1 LALLTQEKLIPP
13 APSLTKRR
21 GAKAPLFL
29 REGFGVSSKVIQHY
43 KYDLTVVNSKV
54 KRIGIL
60 TGGGDCPGLNAVIRG
75 VTKPALDTGM
85 SVLGILDG
93 FEGLVEGRAKEL
105 KNNDVS
111 GILTRGGTI
120 LGSSNKGDPFHWP
133 IKKRGKIEIV
143 NKSKAA
149 LRNYLAWN
157 LDALIAIGGDGTMH
171 ICNKLGAMGMNM
183 IGVPKTID
191 NDLEATDMTFGHD
204 SAVYVVSTALDR
216 LHTTASSHH
225 RVIVVEVMGRYAGWI
240 ALNGGLAGGADI
252 ILIPEI
258 PFSWEKV
265 YDKILK
271 RELMGKKFSLVC
283 VAEGAKPL
291 DGHIIAKGHDIKRY
305 DPVQLGGIGE
315 LVARK
320 IEENT
325 ERETR
330 VTVLGHLQRGG
341 SPTPYDRILSTKF
354 GAFAVQLAVKRKFG
368 RMVALKGTEIRNVKI
383 EDAISKQKLVKQ
395 DNQAVLVAKAVG
407 ISFGE

>member
-1 LALLTQEKLIPP
+1 MVT
-13 APSLTKRR
+13 S
-21 GAKAPLFL
+21 
-29 REGFGVSSKVIQHY
+29 
-43 KYDLTVVNSKV
+43 SKV

-75 VTKPALDTGM
+75 VTKPAQDYGM
-85 SVLGILDG
+85 SVLGIIDG

-105 KNNDVS
+105 TNDDVS
-111 GILTRGGTI
+111 GILARGGTI

-133 IKKRGKIEIV
+133 ELKDDGTIEIV
-143 NKSKAA
+143 DRSSNA
-149 LRNYLAWN
+149 LKNYQAWN

-171 ICNKLGAMGMNM
+171 ICKKLGEMGMNM
-183 IGVPKTID
+183 VGVPKTID
-191 NDLEATDMTFGHD
+191 NDLEATDLTFGHD
-204 SAVYVVSTALDR
+204 SAVYIVAEALDR

-258 PFSWEKV
+258 AFSWEKV
-265 YDKILK
+265 YEKVLK

-283 VAEGAKPL
+283 VAEGAKSL
-291 DGHIIAKGHDIKRY
+291 DGQLILKGTDIKRH
-305 DPVQLGGIGE
+305 DPNQLGGIGE
-315 LVARK
+315 IVARK

-330 VTVLGHLQRGG
+330 VTVLGHVQRGG
-341 SPTPYDRILSTKF
+341 SPTPFDRILSTKF
-354 GAFAVQLAVKRKFG
+354 GCFAIDLAARKKFG
-368 RMVALKGTEIRNVKI
+368 RMVALKGNDIKNVRI
-383 EDAISKQKLVKQ
+383 EDAIAHQKLVKL
-395 DNQAVLVAKAVG
+395 DNQNVIAAKAVG

>member
-1 LALLTQEKLIPP
+1 MVA
-13 APSLTKRR
+13 
-21 GAKAPLFL
+21 
-29 REGFGVSSKVIQHY
+29 SS
-43 KYDLTVVNSKV
+43 NV

-75 VTKPALDTGM
+75 ITKPAQDYGM

-93 FEGLVEGRAKEL
+93 FEGLVEGRAREL
-105 KNNDVS
+105 SNEDVS
-111 GILTRGGTI
+111 GILARGGTI
-120 LGSSNKGDPFHWP
+120 LGSSNKGDPYHWP
-133 IKKRGKIEIV
+133 ELQKDGRIEII
-143 NKSKAA
+143 NRSQNA
-149 LRNYLAWN
+149 LKNYEAWN

-171 ICNKLGAMGMNM
+171 ICKKLGEMGMNM

-191 NDLEATDMTFGHD
+191 NDLEATDLTFGHD
-204 SAVYVVSTALDR
+204 SAVFVVAEALDR

-265 YDKILK
+265 YEKILQ

-283 VAEGAKPL
+283 VAEGAKPI
-291 DGHIIAKGHDIKRY
+291 DGEIVLRGTDIKRH
-305 DPVQLGGIGE
+305 DPNQLGGIGE
-315 LVARK
+315 LVAKK

-325 ERETR
+325 QRETR

-341 SPTPYDRILSTKF
+341 SPTPFDRILSTKF
-354 GAFAVQLAVKRKFG
+354 GAFAIDLAARGKFG
-368 RMVALKGTEIRNVKI
+368 RMVALKGSNVKNVKI
-383 EDAISKQKLVKQ
+383 EDAISKQKLVQ
-395 DNQAVLVAKAVG
+395 PDNQAVFAAKAVG

>member
-1 LALLTQEKLIPP
+1 MAGT
-13 APSLTKRR
+13 T
-21 GAKAPLFL
+21 
-29 REGFGVSSKVIQHY
+29 
-43 KYDLTVVNSKV
+43 KV
-54 KRIGIL
+54 KRIGLL

-75 VTKPALDTGM
+75 VTKPAQDYGM
-85 SVLGILDG
+85 TVFGIQDG
-93 FEGLVEGRAKEL
+93 FEGLVEGKAKEL
-105 KNNDVS
+105 KNDDVS
-111 GILTRGGTI
+111 GILARGGTI

-133 IKKRGKIEIV
+133 VQKGNEIEITD
-143 NKSKAA
+143 KSNAA
-149 LRNYLAWN
+149 LKNYQAWN

-171 ICNKLGAMGMNM
+171 ICKKLSDLGMNV

-191 NDLEATDMTFGHD
+191 NDLEATDVTFGHD
-204 SAVYVVSTALDR
+204 SAVFVVTEALDR

-258 PFSWEKV
+258 PFSWEKL

-283 VAEGAKPL
+283 VAEGARPI
-291 DGHIIAKGHDIKRY
+291 DGEMVFKGHDIKRH
-305 DPVQLGGIGE
+305 DPRQLGGIGE
-315 LVARK
+315 VVARK

-325 ERETR
+325 GRETR

-354 GAFAVQLAVKRKFG
+354 GAFAIDLAAHKKFG
-368 RMVALKGTEIRNVKI
+368 RMVALKGTEVKHVRI
-383 EDAISKQKLVKQ
+383 EDAISKQKLVKP
-395 DNQAVLVAKAVG
+395 DNQAVAAAKAVG
-407 ISFGE
+407 ISFGD